1 MKRLNTLVA
10 IGLTLLAGQRAGAE
24 EPRFR
29 SPVAVRVSPDGSR
42 LFAVDRTAECVVV
55 LDTASGKPTSEIAL
69 QGQPL
74 AAVLAADGSRLF
86 VAERTGHCVAEV
98 DLSAGRVA
106 RRIGV
111 GPWPSALAFSAK
123 RQALFV
129 CCRGDHSV
137 VKVDLASGNV
147 AGRIEVTRDPFAIA
161 LSPDEAKLLVANYM
175 PSGAGTNPKLA
186 AEVAVVDA
194 EKLTLNGTVALPPGS
209 TAVSGV
215 AIGPEGRWGYAV
227 HAIGRFM
234 LPITQLDRGWVHT
247 YALTIIDLNTA
258 GRLATVLLDDVT
270 GGAADPW
277 DVAVS
282 PDGETLVVSHAGIH
296 AVSVVRLAQ
305 LHRLLAGD
313 LPPALAQLKDGTAE
327 NIWVRIARDPSKR
340 ELLTNDLTALHL
352 AEVIQRA
359 PSGGLGPR
367 GLALAGDGRQAF
379 VCNYFS
385 GTIGVID
392 LAAHRVKATIAVG
405 EQPAA
410 SPTRRGEI
418 FFHDAN
424 RCFQHWHSCFSCH
437 LDDGRID
444 GLTWDFMRDGIGNG
458 KDVISLIG
466 MMDTAPHNRRA
477 TRPNPYECMR
487 TGVLGSHFIVPQPGD
502 VDDLV
507 AYAASLRPEKNP
519 LTDRNA
525 EAVARGKPIFEGKAA
540 CAVCHEG
547 PWLTDCKQHDVGTR
561 TAQDPDGRYDT
572 PSLVECY
579 RTAPYLHDGRAATLR
594 EVFTKF
600 NPDDRHGRTSQ
611 LTPAELDDLIA
622 YLQSL

>member
-1 MKRLNTLVA
+1 MKPLNTLVA
-10 IGLTLLAGQRAGAE
+10 IGLTLLASQRAGGE

-29 SPVAVRVSPDGSR
+29 SPIAVRVSPDGSR
-42 LFAVDRTAECVVV
+42 LFVVDRTAERVVV
-55 LDTASGKPTSEIAL
+55 IDTASHKPTAEIAL

-74 AAVLAADGSRLF
+74 AAAPAADGSRLF

-106 RRIGV
+106 RRMNV

-137 VKVDLASGNV
+137 VKLDLASGNA
-147 AGRIEVTRDPFAIA
+147 AGRIGVTRDPFAIA
-161 LSPDEAKLLVANYM
+161 ISPDESKLLVANYM

-186 AEVAVVDA
+186 AEVAVLDA
-194 EKLTLNGTVALPPGS
+194 EKLTLIGTIVLPPGS
-209 TAVSGV
+209 TAVSGA
-215 AIGPEGRWGYAV
+215 AISPDGRWGYVV
-227 HAIGRFM
+227 HAVGRFA

-247 YALTIIDLNTA
+247 YALTMIDLGAAT
-258 GRLATVLLDDVT
+258 RLATVLLDDVT

-327 NIWVRIARDPSKR
+327 NIWVRIARDPSNR

-352 AEVIQRA
+352 AEVIHRT

-367 GLALAGDGRQAF
+367 GLALSSDGRQAY

-385 GTIGVID
+385 GNIGVID
-392 LAAHRVKATIAVG
+392 LGEHRLKTTIAVG
-405 EQPAA
+405 EQPAS
-410 SPTRRGEI
+410 SPARRGEI
-418 FFHDAN
+418 YFHDAN

-477 TRPNPYECMR
+477 TRPNPHECMR

-519 LTDRNA
+519 LADRNA
-525 EAVARGKPIFEGKAA
+525 EAVARGKQIFDGKAA
-540 CAVCHEG
+540 CAVCHDG
-547 PWLTDCKQHDVGTR
+547 PWLTDRKQHDVGTR
-561 TAQDPDGRYDT
+561 VPQDPDGRYDT
-572 PSLVECY
+572 PSLVEGY

-622 YLQSL
+622 YLNSL

>member
-1 MKRLNTLVA
+1 MKKLTTLIA
-10 IGLTLLAGQRAGAE
+10 LSLTLLACQRTMGE
-24 EPRFR
+24 EPLFR
-29 SPVAVRVSPDGSR
+29 SPIAVRVSPDGSR
-42 LFAVDRTAECVVV
+42 LFVVDRTAERAVVI
-55 LDTASGKPTSEIAL
+55 DAAAQKPTAEIAL
-69 QGQPL
+69 QGRPL
-74 AAVLAADGSRLF
+74 AAALASDGGRLF
-86 VAERTGHCVAEV
+86 VAERNGHCVAEI
-98 DLSAGRVA
+98 DTSAGRVT
-106 RRIGV
+106 RRLNV

-137 VKVDLASGNV
+137 VRLDLASGNV
-147 AGRIEVTRDPFAIA
+147 AGRIGMTRDPFAIA
-161 LSPDEAKLLVANYM
+161 ISPDESKLLVANYM
-175 PSGAGTNPKLA
+175 PAGAGTNPKLA
-186 AEVAVVDA
+186 AEAAVLDA
-194 EKLTLNGTVALPPGS
+194 EKLTLIGAVPLPPGS
-209 TAVSGV
+209 TAVSGA
-215 AIGPEGRWGYAV
+215 AISPDGRWGYVV
-227 HAIGRFM
+227 HAVGRFA

-247 YALTIIDLNTA
+247 YALSIIDLGAAT
-258 GRLATVLLDDVT
+258 RLATVLLDDVT

-282 PDGETLVVSHAGIH
+282 SDGETLVVSHAGIH

-313 LPPALAQLKDGTAE
+313 LPPELAQLKDGTAE

-352 AEVIQRA
+352 AEVINRI

-367 GLALAGDGRQAF
+367 GLALAGDGRLAY

-385 GTIGVID
+385 GTLGVID
-392 LAAHRVKATIAVG
+392 LAEHRLKAAIALG
-405 EQPAA
+405 EQPAP
-410 SPTRRGEI
+410 SPARRGEI
-418 FFHDAN
+418 YFHDAK

-466 MMDTAPHNRRA
+466 MMETPPHNRRA

-487 TGVLGSHFIVPQPGD
+487 TGVLGSHFIVPQSGD

-519 LTDRNA
+519 LAEQNA
-525 EAVARGKPIFEGKAA
+525 EAAARGKQIFEGKAA
-540 CAVCHEG
+540 CAVCHDG

-561 TAQDPDGRYDT
+561 VPQDPDGRYDT

-622 YLQSL
+622 YLNSL